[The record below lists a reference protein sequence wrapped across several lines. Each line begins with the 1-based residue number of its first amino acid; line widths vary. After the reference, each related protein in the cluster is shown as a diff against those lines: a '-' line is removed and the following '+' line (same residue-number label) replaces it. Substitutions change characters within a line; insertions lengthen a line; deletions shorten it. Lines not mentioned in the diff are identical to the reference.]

1 MTEKVM
7 KLKDISMAAVS
18 SAVLGVAPA
27 ANLQAEEAVP
37 HAFVVAIESVHDV
50 ETFTKEYGP
59 KVPATL
65 QPYGGRFLVRGGKL
79 TNLEGDAPGRFV
91 VIEFDSL
98 QNAQK
103 WYQSPEY
110 QALIPIRQ
118 KASKSTLFIAE
129 GTSK

>member
-1 MTEKVM
+1 MQPNKTTIV
-7 KLKDISMAAVS
+7 AALC
-18 SAVLGVAPA
+18 AMLCTAPLASLRAQEA
-27 ANLQAEEAVP
+27 AP
-37 HAFVVAIESVHDV
+37 HAFVVAIESIHDL

-59 KVPATL
+59 KASATL
-65 QPYGGRFLVRGGKL
+65 APYGGRFVVRGGKL
-79 TNLEGDAPGRFV
+79 TNLEGEGPGRFV
-91 VIEFDSL
+91 IIEFDSV

-129 GTSK
+129 GMPK

>member
-1 MTEKVM
+1 MEKLM
-7 KLKDISMAAVS
+7 KLSDLSIIASLL
-18 SAVLGVAPA
+18 AVLSVASA
-27 ANLQAEEAVP
+27 ASLRAQEAAP
-37 HAFVVAIESVHDV
+37 HAFVVASESVHDV

-91 VIEFDSL
+91 IIEFDSL
-98 QNAQK
+98 QHAQK

-110 QALIPIRQ
+110 QRLIPIRQ

-129 GTSK
+129 GMSK

>member
-1 MTEKVM
+1 VF
-7 KLKDISMAAVS
+7 
-18 SAVLGVAPA
+18 GP
-27 ANLQAEEAVP
+27 
-37 HAFVVAIESVHDV
+37 
-50 ETFTKEYGP
+50 FTKEYGP

-65 QPYGGRFLVRGGKL
+65 APYGGGFVVRGGKG
-79 TNLEGDAPGRFV
+79 LEGEAPGRLV
-91 VIEFDSL
+91 IIEFDSL

-129 GTSK
+129 GIPEIELCRRGCRPLSVS

>member
-1 MTEKVM
+1 MQSNKMTIV
-7 KLKDISMAAVS
+7 AGFC
-18 SAVLGVAPA
+18 AVLCAAPGA
-27 ANLQAEEAVP
+27 GLQAQEAVP

-65 QPYGGRFLVRGGKL
+65 APYGGRFVVRGGKL
-79 TNLEGDAPGRFV
+79 TNLEGEGPGRFV
-91 VIEFDSL
+91 IIEFDSS

-118 KASKSTLFIAE
+118 RASKSTLFIVE
-129 GTSK
+129 GMPK

>member
-1 MTEKVM
+1 MEKMM
-7 KLKDISMAAVS
+7 KLSDLSIIASLL
-18 SAVLGVAPA
+18 AVLRVAPA
-27 ANLQAEEAVP
+27 ASLRAQEAAP
-37 HAFVVAIESVHDV
+37 HAFVVASESVHDV

-91 VIEFDSL
+91 IIEFDSL
-98 QNAQK
+98 QHAQK

-110 QALIPIRQ
+110 QRLIPIRR

-129 GTSK
+129 GMSK

>member
-7 KLKDISMAAVS
+7 KLRDISMAAVS
-18 SAVLGVAPA
+18 CAVLGVAPA
-27 ANLQAEEAVP
+27 ANLWAEDAVP

-79 TNLEGDAPGRFV
+79 TNLEGDATGRFV

-129 GTSK
+129 GMSK